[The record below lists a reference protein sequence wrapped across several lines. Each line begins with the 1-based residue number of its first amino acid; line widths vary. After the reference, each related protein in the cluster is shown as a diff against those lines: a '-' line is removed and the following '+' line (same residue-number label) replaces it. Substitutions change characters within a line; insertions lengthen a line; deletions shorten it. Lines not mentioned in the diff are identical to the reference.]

1 MLLWDEGCVLVSTTR
16 RVSKSF
22 FVCVCVCERVGEGRQ
37 LFLFCIKQRSTS
49 KVKDWMVRV
58 AEDISQPSN

>member
-1 MLLWDEGCVLVSTTR
+1 M
-16 RVSKSF
+16 
-22 FVCVCVCERVGEGRQ
+22 CVCERVGEGRQ
-37 LFLFCIKQRSTS
+37 LFLFCINTVFCIKQRSTS